1 MKSPG
6 LVSAQ
11 SVGLLESNLG
21 TQGCLQLPVDSDALR
36 FTDAT
41 SLRVNIPTQSIRK
54 ITASAVTS
62 SQSTSVSL
70 TWTTLTGID
79 GTTTHQT
86 YRRSVQTA
94 TA

>member
-1 MKSPG
+1 MKSLG

-11 SVGLLESNLG
+11 SVALLKLNSG
-21 TQGCLQLPVDSDALR
+21 TQRCLQLPVDSDALR

-41 SLRVNIPTQSIRK
+41 SLRVSIPTQSTRK
-54 ITASAVTS
+54 ITVSTVTS

-94 TA
+94 TV